1 MNKEELIVP
10 ASVPAQVLEIPNSN
24 FNLAYKNDLV
34 THVKLRVFYQGL
46 TRDRRLF
53 TEEFSNK
60 LLTSLPQTP
69 VVGYWD
75 NEAEDFVGHNH
86 TQFIYGYVPENA
98 KFGFEIDP
106 DGTKWAVTEVVL
118 FTGRGDNIGKVAQK
132 IIGKKHSLE
141 LDSGS
146 MKYSVKRNPDG
157 QLQHIELQD
166 AKFVGLSV
174 LGDNQAPAFEGSAFF
189 TEKGIKTCDLGECVK
204 EVKSKYSV
212 FLSNTDKKIGGEDVK
227 PETKK
232 VPAEIL
238 TELQK
243 FMRVTEDEM
252 AKSVMKAAYQ
262 KYGDQIFVVQ
272 WSSVDNMIVFM
283 DMADGNYYRVKFY
296 MTGDD
301 KIEMGEKDW
310 VKPRFLTE
318 KEIQMVFPMMPE
330 ERARLDAEIKKNQE
344 DMVADKRAH
353 EEMEIQEM
361 QQENM
366 AQATAAKTEKVEVKE
381 VKPEVK
387 PEVKTEVKPEVIAK
401 ATAAEVKPIEA
412 PKEEVKPQPVVTPAP
427 EVVAKAE
434 AAPAPAVVAKPAEPI
449 VQTKVPEA
457 EVKANDQKKQ
467 EGIFI
472 TESERVQIENDRKE
486 LAAFRKEKKLAVVE
500 RYTEYLTK
508 EEKSMFS
515 SKVDEFTIETLEAEL
530 AKVSMQK
537 LLKQNQNTNV
547 AGTYGIRTAPKLQ
560 QNLNS
565 DNLAKLVER
574 YKGK

>member
-24 FNLAYKNDLV
+24 FNLTYKNDLV

-46 TRDRRLF
+46 TKDRRLF

-75 NEAEDFVGHNH
+75 NETEDFVGHNH

-98 KFGFEIDP
+98 KFGFETDP
-106 DGTKWAVTEVVL
+106 DGSKWAVTEVVL

-157 QLQHIELQD
+157 QMQHIELQE

-174 LGDNQAPAFEGSAFF
+174 LGDNQTPAFEGSAFF
-189 TEKGIKTCDLGECVK
+189 TDKGIKTCELGKCVQ
-204 EVKSKYSV
+204 EVKDKYSV

-227 PETKK
+227 KETKK

-238 TELQK
+238 TELQN

-252 AKSVMKAAYQ
+252 AKGIMEAAYGKFGQ
-262 KYGDQIFVVQ
+262 NIFVVQ
-272 WSSVDNMIVFM
+272 WSSVDDMIVFM
-283 DMADGNYYRVKFY
+283 DMADGMYYRAKFY

-301 KIEMGEKDW
+301 KIEMGDKMM
-310 VKPRFLTE
+310 VRPRFLTQE
-318 KEIQMVFPMMPE
+318 EIEMVFPQSPE
-330 ERARLDAEIKKNQE
+330 EKAELDAEIQKNQ
-344 DMVADKRAH
+344 
-353 EEMEIQEM
+353 QEM
-361 QQENM
+361 QKDM

-387 PEVKTEVKPEVIAK
+387 PEVKAEVKPEVIAK

-412 PKEEVKPQPVVTPAP
+412 PKQEVKPEPVVTPAP

-537 LLKQNQNTNV
+537 LLKQNNNTNV
-547 AGTYGIRTAPKLQ
+547 VGTYGIRTAPKLQ

>member
-10 ASVPAQVLEIPNSN
+10 ANVPAQVLEIPNSN
-24 FNLAYKNDLV
+24 FNLTYKNDLV

-46 TRDRRLF
+46 TKDRRLF

-60 LLTSLPQTP
+60 LLASLPQTP

-75 NEAEDFVGHNH
+75 DATEDFVGHNH

-106 DGTKWAVTEVVL
+106 DGAKWAVTEIVL

-146 MKYSVKRNPDG
+146 MKYAVKRNPDG
-157 QLQHIELQD
+157 QMQHIELQD
-166 AKFVGLSV
+166 GKFVGLSV
-174 LGDNQAPAFEGSAFF
+174 LGDNQTPAFEGSAFF
-189 TEKGIKTCDLGECVK
+189 TDKGIKTCELGECVK
-204 EVKSKYSV
+204 EVKEKYSV
-212 FLSNTDKKIGGEDVK
+212 FLSNTDKQVGGEDVK
-227 PETKK
+227 TEETKK

-238 TELQK
+238 TELQN

-252 AKSVMKAAYQ
+252 AKGIMEAAYG
-262 KYGDQIFVVQ
+262 KFGNNIFVVQ
-272 WSSVDNMIVFM
+272 WSSVDDMIVFM
-283 DMADGNYYRVKFY
+283 DMADGNYYRAKFY

-301 KIEMGEKDW
+301 KIEMGDKMW

-318 KEIQMVFPMMPE
+318 QEIDMVFPQSPE
-330 ERARLDAEIKKNQE
+330 ERAELDAEIEKNQE
-344 DMVADKRAH
+344 
-353 EEMEIQEM
+353 EM
-361 QQENM
+361 QQDM
-366 AQATAAKTEKVEVKE
+366 AQATAAETPAVEVKE
-381 VKPEVK
+381 V
-387 PEVKTEVKPEVIAK
+387 
-401 ATAAEVKPIEA
+401 AAEVAAPET
-412 PKEEVKPQPVVTPAP
+412 PKEEVKEEVVTPAP

-434 AAPAPAVVAKPAEPI
+434 EVAAPVVETVKPAEPI
-449 VQTKVPEA
+449 VETKVPEA
-457 EVKANDQKKQ
+457 EVKANDEAKQ

-472 TESERVQIENDRKE
+472 TESERVEIENDRKE
-486 LAAFRKEKKLAVVE
+486 LAAFRKEKKLGVIE
-500 RYTEYLTK
+500 KYSEYLSK
-508 EEKSMFS
+508 DEKSMFS

-530 AKVSMQK
+530 AKISMQK
-537 LLKQNQNTNV
+537 VLKQNQTSNV
-547 AGTYGIRTAPKLQ
+547 AGTFGFRSAPKLQ

>member
-24 FNLAYKNDLV
+24 FNLAYKNELI

-46 TRDRRLF
+46 TKDRRLF
-53 TEEFSNK
+53 TEEFSNR
-60 LLTSLPQTP
+60 LLSSLPQTP

-75 NEAEDFVGHNH
+75 NETEDFVGHNH

-98 KFGFEIDP
+98 KFGFETDP
-106 DGTKWAVTEVVL
+106 DGSKWAVTEVVL
-118 FTGRGDNIGKVAQK
+118 FTGRADNIGKVAQK

-157 QLQHIELQD
+157 QMQHIELQE

-189 TEKGIKTCDLGECVK
+189 TDKGIKTCELGKCVEEVK
-204 EVKSKYSV
+204 EKYSV
-212 FLSNTDKKIGGEDVK
+212 FLSNTDKKIGGEDVNK
-227 PETKK
+227 KETK
-232 VPAEIL
+232 VPAEII

-252 AKSVMKAAYQ
+252 AKGIMEAAYGKFGQ
-262 KYGDQIFVVQ
+262 NIMIVQ
-272 WSSVDNMIVFM
+272 WSSVDDMIVFM
-283 DMADGNYYRVKFY
+283 DMADGMYYRSKFY

-301 KIEMGEKDW
+301 KIEMGDKMW

-318 KEIQMVFPMMPE
+318 EEINMVFPETPE
-330 ERARLDAEIKKNQE
+330 ERAELDAEIQKNQ
-344 DMVADKRAH
+344 K
-353 EEMEIQEM
+353 EM
-361 QQENM
+361 QQDM
-366 AQATAAKTEKVEVKE
+366 AQATAAKTDKVEVKE

-387 PEVKTEVKPEVIAK
+387 PEVIAEVKPEVIAK
-401 ATAAEVKPIEA
+401 ATAAEIKAPEA
-412 PKEEVKPQPVVTPAP
+412 PKEEVKPVVTPAP

-434 AAPAPAVVAKPAEPI
+434 VAALVVEAVKPAEPI
-449 VQTKVPEA
+449 VETKVPEA
-457 EVKANDQKKQ
+457 EVKANDETKQ
-467 EGIFI
+467 EGVFI
-472 TESERVQIENDRKE
+472 TKSEREQIENDRKE
-486 LAAFRKEKKLAVVE
+486 LAAFRKEKKLGVVE
-500 RYTEYLTK
+500 KYSEYLSK

-547 AGTYGIRTAPKLQ
+547 AGNYGIRTAPKLQ

-565 DNLAKLVER
+565 DSLAKLVER